1 MAEGRRM
8 NRCDILKRLDELS
21 LAAQERMNAVKYLPN
36 ASYAEIMW
44 MTDDEVAE
52 RHALIQSLPLY
63 GEEAEAAKARLLAR
77 WKK

>member
-8 NRCDILKRLDELS
+8 SRCDILKRLDELS
-21 LAAQERMNAVKYLPN
+21 LAAQARINAVKYMPG

-63 GEEAEAAKARLLAR
+63 GEEAEAARARLLAKH
-77 WKK
+77 KK

>member
-1 MAEGRRM
+1 MDEWRSM

-21 LAAQERMNAVKYLPN
+21 LAAQARMNAVKYMPG

-52 RHALIQSLPLY
+52 RHNLIQSLPLY
-63 GEEAEAAKARLLAR
+63 GEEADAARARLLAKR
-77 WKK
+77 KK